1 MITAP
6 HLGRDILADI
16 RTHRR
21 ALLAFHVYFV
31 LLGLSTLTPASAWL
45 LAAMLDL
52 SGHPMVGNEDLL
64 SFVIT
69 PLGLTWLVLSGTLAA
84 VFIFLHHAGMMLV
97 TTRDAHN
104 HYCTAT
110 SALWR
115 VAHQLPRLLRL
126 AGLQVATHL
135 LVAAP
140 FLLLLVL
147 SYQWLLGGYDI
158 YYVINEHPPALWQ
171 FLALTL
177 LISTGLLM
185 ANGSLYLRWVF
196 ALPCLLLQEQKPL
209 NALRTSGQLS
219 KGLRLSIAV
228 KILSIAALVAL
239 FPILLSAGFD
249 YVGAA
254 VLRVLPERYN
264 LLIPI
269 MALLLLTY
277 VLSALVVAFFGVS
290 ANSLAILKLYQRC
303 QRHECMLPPDPEP
316 PRTCLLAWSG
326 ETLLV
331 LLALGQIF
339 YAINAFDTREQV
351 LISAHRGSSLLA
363 PENTHAAIER
373 AIVDGADFVELDVR
387 ETADGVLV
395 LLHDRDLLR
404 VAGDRRNIWEVDF
417 EELRTMDVG
426 AWFSPEFKGQ
436 TVPTLDEAIAQ
447 LRGRAQLYLEIKT
460 SPHSPNLVRN
470 TLQALQDQHF
480 VEHTIIAALSPQVL
494 LEAQRLAPGIRT
506 SLLVHSAIG
515 TVEGQPFDA
524 LALRDALVTPSR
536 LNRVRRQGHELHVW
550 TVNDRRA
557 MARFIDMGVDNII
570 TDSPEILA
578 ELLAERAALSDAER
592 LLIRMRNWVW

>member
-16 RTHRR
+16 RRHRR

-45 LAAMLDL
+45 LAAMLNL
-52 SGHPMVGNEDLL
+52 SGHTMVGNEDLL
-64 SFVIT
+64 AFVVT
-69 PLGLTWLVLSGTLAA
+69 PFGLTWLILSGTFAA

-97 TTRDAHN
+97 TTRDGHN

-126 AGLQVATHL
+126 AGLQVAAHL

-140 FLLLLVL
+140 FLLVL
-147 SYQWLLGGYDI
+147 FVTYQWLLGGYDI
-158 YYVINEHPPALWQ
+158 YYVINEHPPAFWQ
-171 FLALTL
+171 FLAVSLAVIGGL
-177 LISTGLLM
+177 LI

-196 ALPCLLLQEQKPL
+196 ALPCLLLQAQRPL
-209 NALRTSGQLS
+209 TALRTSGQLS
-219 KGLRLSIAV
+219 KGLRLGIAS
-228 KILSIAALVAL
+228 KILSIAALVAF
-239 FPILLSAGFD
+239 FPVLLSAGFE
-249 YVGAA
+249 YLGTG
-254 VLRVLPERYN
+254 VLRLLPERYN

-269 MALLLLTY
+269 MALLMVTY
-277 VLSALVVAFFGVS
+277 VLSALVLAFFGVS

-303 QRHECMLPPDPEP
+303 QPGRCMLPPDPEP

-326 ETLLV
+326 ETV
-331 LLALGQIF
+331 LIFLALGQIF
-339 YAINAFDTREQV
+339 YAINAFETRDEV
-351 LISAHRGSSLLA
+351 MISAHRGSSLLA

-373 AIVDGADFVELDVR
+373 AIVDGADFIELDVR
-387 ETADGVLV
+387 ETADGVLI

-404 VAGDRRNIWEVDF
+404 VAGDRRNIWEVNF
-417 EELRTMDVG
+417 AELRTMDVG
-426 AWFSPEFKGQ
+426 SWFSPAYRGQ
-436 TVPTLDEAIAQ
+436 TVPTLSEAINQ
-447 LRGRAQLYLEIKT
+447 LRGRAQLYLETKT
-460 SPHSPNLVRN
+460 SPHSPNLVHN
-470 TLQALQDQHF
+470 TLRTLIEHDF
-480 VEHTIIAALSPQVL
+480 VDHTIIAALSPQVL